1 MIDSRLLP
9 LTVTWQQPGIAAG
22 DYGGDEQDDW
32 SDGART
38 DTTISA
44 YIEQRDTLELVTG
57 RATVVSRLVL
67 ICNELDLAA
76 EDRIVS
82 SGKTYAIDGD
92 PAVLL
97 TPNGPHH
104 TESTLKLVTG

>member
-9 LTVTWQQPGIAAG
+9 LTVTWQQPGIASG

-38 DTTISA
+38 DSTISA

-67 ICNELDLAA
+67 IANELALSAR
-76 EDRIVS
+76 DRIVW
-82 SGKTYAIDGD
+82 GDDIYMIDGT
-92 PAVLL
+92 PAILQ
-97 TPNGPHH
+97 TPSGPHH
-104 TESTLKLVTG
+104 SESVLKLVTG

>member
-76 EDRIVS
+76 EGPDRLG
-82 SGKTYAIDGD
+82 GKTYAIDGD
-92 PAVLL
+92 PGRSCSPRTVRT
-97 TPNGPHH
+97 TP
-104 TESTLKLVTG
+104 SRL